1 MSTPPRDAG
10 IPMLTEVIEDEETAL
25 VDPLAPENAFREQDA
40 VEEAHAVLPDPVTAL
55 APDAPALPVAP
66 ADGSYI
72 QTPAVG
78 SQYGPPPQYVPS
90 YPLPLKPAASSTP
103 APASAPAPVQRETP
117 QADMAATLAAP
128 LPAPM
133 SDEEW
138 LRMERRL
145 RERILG
151 QLLSRTDAMLEERI
165 RNSVAGVLEQ
175 AVDGLAATLR
185 ASLHKTLEDVVS
197 RAVAQEITR
206 LQSTIK

>member
-10 IPMLTEVIEDEETAL
+10 IPMLTEVIEEDETAL
-25 VDPLAPENAFREQDA
+25 AGPLATENAAREQA
-40 VEEAHAVLPDPVTAL
+40 AAEEQPAVLLDPATA
-55 APDAPALPVAP
+55 PTPVAPALPVAP
-66 ADGSYI
+66 ADGSYV
-72 QTPAVG
+72 QAPAVG

-103 APASAPAPVQRETP
+103 APAPASAPVTVQRETP
-117 QADMAATLAAP
+117 QADLAAP
-128 LPAPM
+128 LHAAM
-133 SDEEW
+133 DDEEW

>member
-1 MSTPPRDAG
+1 MTTPPRDAG
-10 IPMLTEVIEDEETAL
+10 IPMLTEVIDEETEL
-25 VDPLAPENAFREQDA
+25 VGPLAPENTLRAQHAPEEQP
-40 VEEAHAVLPDPVTAL
+40 AVLPDPDPVTAS
-55 APDAPALPVAP
+55 APVAPALPVAP
-66 ADGSYI
+66 ADGSYV
-72 QTPAVG
+72 QAPAVG
-78 SQYGPPPQYVPS
+78 IQYGPPPQYAPS
-90 YPLPLKPAASSTP
+90 YPLPLRPAASSTP
-103 APASAPAPVQRETP
+103 APAPAFTSAPINRETP
-117 QADMAATLAAP
+117 QADMAAP